1 MYTSWYC
8 LDRKFNC
15 NAHIDHTVA
24 KLITLINMLART
36 AELQWCLGHKAL
48 KTIYEGEVVPIRKY
62 VAPIWVDAIR

>member
-1 MYTSWYC
+1 
-8 LDRKFNC
+8 
-15 NAHIDHTVA
+15 
-24 KLITLINMLART
+24 MLAIT